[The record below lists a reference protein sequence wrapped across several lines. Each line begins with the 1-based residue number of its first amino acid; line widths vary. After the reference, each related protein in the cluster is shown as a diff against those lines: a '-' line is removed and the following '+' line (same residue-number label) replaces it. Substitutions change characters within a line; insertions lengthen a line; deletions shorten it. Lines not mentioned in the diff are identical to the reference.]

1 MAVNGVRAEVYHM
14 QQQRRYERG
23 EVIFREG
30 EDSDS
35 VYRIIDGRVE
45 VVKEDG
51 PQRVVLGQIG
61 KGEYVGEMGAIE
73 GRPRS
78 ATVWAESDV
87 TVEWIERAEFLR
99 RVSENSETALE
110 LIIRLSQRLGSLNR
124 TYAESVLSAR
134 PMSQTD
140 QISTSPAPKS
150 SPSKVSI
157 FGDSQALEDFLPPEG
172 LVIDTYPYVVGRLS
186 QKGESAPAIDV
197 NLTLEDSKPYRMSR
211 AHFAIL
217 RTQNGVQVQDLESA
231 LGTSVNGMFLGRH
244 FGSDRTSLKRG
255 ENFIAAGGIDSKFKF
270 RVVC

>member
-1 MAVNGVRAEVYHM
+1 M

-35 VYRIIDGRVE
+35 VCRIIDGRVE

-87 TVEWIERAEFLR
+87 TVEWIERAEFLT

-110 LIIRLSQRLGSLNR
+110 LIIRLSERLGSLNR

-140 QISTSPAPKS
+140 QVSTSPAPGS
-150 SPSKVSI
+150 SPSKISI
-157 FGDSQALEDFLPPEG
+157 YGDSRELEDLLPPEG

-186 QKGESAPAIDV
+186 QKGESIGV
-197 NLTLEDSKPYRMSR
+197 NLTLEDSEPFRMSR
-211 AHFAIL
+211 VHFAIL
-217 RTQNGVQVQDLESA
+217 RTEDGLQVRDLEST
-231 LGTSVNGMFLGRH
+231 LGTSVNGMFLGHH

>member
-1 MAVNGVRAEVYHM
+1 M
-14 QQQRRYERG
+14 QQRRYERG

-35 VYRIIDGRVE
+35 VCRIIDGRVE

-110 LIIRLSQRLGSLNR
+110 LIIRLSERLGSLNR
-124 TYAESVLSAR
+124 TYAESVLSAQ

-140 QISTSPAPKS
+140 QVSTSPAPGS
-150 SPSKVSI
+150 SPSKISI
-157 FGDSQALEDFLPPEG
+157 YGDSRELEDFLPPEG

-186 QKGESAPAIDV
+186 QKGESIGV
-197 NLTLEDSKPYRMSR
+197 NLTLEDSEPFRMSR
-211 AHFAIL
+211 VHFAIL
-217 RTQNGVQVQDLESA
+217 RTEDGHQVRDLEST
-231 LGTSVNGMFLGRH
+231 LGTSVNGVFLGRR
-244 FGSDRTSLKRG
+244 FGSDLASLKRG
-255 ENFIAAGGIDSKFKF
+255 ENIIAAGGVDSPFRF
-270 RVVC
+270 RVLW

>member
-1 MAVNGVRAEVYHM
+1 MGSERRLIHM

-35 VYRIIDGRVE
+35 VCRIIEGQVE

-78 ATVWAESDV
+78 ATVWAETDV

-99 RVSENSETALE
+99 RVSANSETALE
-110 LIIRLSQRLGSLNR
+110 LIVRLSERLGSLNR
-124 TYAESVLSAR
+124 AYAESVLSAQ
-134 PMSQTD
+134 PTSQRD
-140 QISTSPAPKS
+140 QVSTSPTPKGS
-150 SPSKVSI
+150 ESTVSI
-157 FGDSQALEDFLPPEG
+157 YGDSRELADFLPPEG
-172 LVIDTYPYVVGRLS
+172 LVIDTYPYVIGRLS

-197 NLTLEDSKPYRMSR
+197 NLTLEDSEPYRMSR

-217 RTQNGVQVQDLESA
+217 RTQDGFQVRDLEST
-231 LGTSVNGMFLGRH
+231 LGTSVNGMFLGVH
-244 FGSDRTSLKRG
+244 FGSDRASLKPG
-255 ENFIAAGGIDSKFKF
+255 ENLISAGGVDSQF
-270 RVVC
+270 RLKVVC

>member
-1 MAVNGVRAEVYHM
+1 M

-35 VYRIIDGRVE
+35 VCRIIDGRVE

-78 ATVWAESDV
+78 ATVRAESDV

-157 FGDSQALEDFLPPEG
+157 FGDSRALEDFLPPEG

-186 QKGESAPAIDV
+186 QKGESIRPASV
-197 NLTLEDSKPYRMSR
+197 NLTLEDSKPFRMSR
-211 AHFAIL
+211 VHFAIL
-217 RTQNGVQVQDLESA
+217 RTEDGLQVRDLEST
-231 LGTSVNGMFLGRH
+231 LGTSANGVLLGGR
-244 FGSDRTSLKRG
+244 FGSDLAPLKRG
-255 ENFIAAGGIDSKFKF
+255 ENIIAAGGVDSPFRF
-270 RVVC
+270 RVLW